1 MVQRPTRATLRA
13 CRTVRALARA
23 DGGGAE
29 AARAAAE
36 AADEVRAQREAMGR
50 TMASMAA
57 RQAELSELLVEAER
71 RGEQATSVQ
80 TRMLDS
86 LGGAVDR
93 LKAAA
98 GGHLQGLPTA
108 AAAPRPA
115 SPAAGMS
122 RGGAAAYAPSPL
134 DALRAKVSLVT
145 PTKAGSQALISES
158 LRRLHTP
165 SPAPR
170 P

>member
-1 MVQRPTRATLRA
+1 M
-13 CRTVRALARA
+13 
-23 DGGGAE
+23 
-29 AARAAAE
+29 
-36 AADEVRAQREAMGR
+36 
-50 TMASMAA
+50 
-57 RQAELSELLVEAER
+57 
-71 RGEQATSVQ
+71 Q

-86 LGGAVDR
+86 LGGAVNR

-108 AAAPRPA
+108 APRPP

-122 RGGAAAYAPSPL
+122 RGGAAAAAPSPL
-134 DALRAKVSLVT
+134 DALRAKVGLVT

-158 LRRLHTP
+158 LRRLHTQ

>member
-1 MVQRPTRATLRA
+1 
-13 CRTVRALARA
+13 LARA

-108 AAAPRPA
+108 AAPRPP

-122 RGGAAAYAPSPL
+122 RGGASASAPSPL
-134 DALRAKVSLVT
+134 DALRAKVGLVT

-158 LRRLHTP
+158 LRRLHTQ